1 VKDEIPLL
9 KRYYYNYKVLMHNK
23 EVRLEFKSLIS
34 ELLCNTTII
43 KQIFK
48 YIENVCD
55 KLKILKKYD
64 LHNKLQI

>member
-1 VKDEIPLL
+1 
-9 KRYYYNYKVLMHNK
+9 MHNK

-34 ELLCNTTII
+34 ELLCNTTVI